1 MHIHNGPDKVTC
13 ITVSISLMNVHC
25 LHCLFVPTANQT
37 RKFRSPYETSSSF
50 ETKGNDDEYIM
61 LQDATISVTDISK
74 SDTSVV
80 C

>member
-1 MHIHNGPDKVTC
+1 MYNSDNSFNKSYEC
-13 ITVSISLMNVHC
+13 SLFT
-25 LHCLFVPTANQT
+25 LPFVPTANQT
-37 RKFRSPYETSSSF
+37 RKFRSPYETSSF

-74 SDTSVV
+74 SDTSGV